1 MISNYYKYY
10 EEIKNRLILIVICWL
25 FCFSMCYT
33 NKEVLL
39 FLIAESNKSL
49 TTIEQTNYFIFTNI
63 TEVLNVYIELTFFI
77 SNQILIIALIY
88 QIFMFISLGLYH
100 FEFNR
105 LKMALQLFLATWI
118 ISSILLY
125 VIIVPFSWNFFLS
138 FHETLGY
145 KNQLPLFFEARL
157 SEYLTYFIN
166 LYYLS
171 LLNCQFL
178 ALIIFILTSLSN
190 QPNKIKNLR
199 RLFYIVFIVFST
211 IITPPDII
219 SQLIISCSLVSLY
232 ELFLI
237 VKIVKTSMATN

>member
-10 EEIKNRLILIVICWL
+10 AEIKNRLILIVICWL
-25 FCFSMCYT
+25 FCFSVCYT

-39 FLIAESNKSL
+39 FLIAESNKSINA
-49 TTIEQTNYFIFTNI
+49 IEQTNYFIFTNI

-77 SNQILIIALIY
+77 SNQILMIALIY
-88 QIFMFISLGLYH
+88 QIFMFISLGLYG
-100 FEFNR
+100 FEFDR
-105 LKMALQLFLATWI
+105 LKMTIQLFLITWV

-125 VIIVPFSWNFFLS
+125 VIIIPFSWDFFLS
-138 FHETLGY
+138 FQETLGY
-145 KNQLPLFFEARL
+145 NKQLPLFFEARL
-157 SEYLTYFIN
+157 NEYLTYFIN

-178 ALIIFILTSLSN
+178 ALIILILTSLSN
-190 QPNKIKNLR
+190 QPNKIKTLR
-199 RLFYIVFIVFST
+199 RLFYIIFIIFST

-219 SQLIISCSLVSLY
+219 SQLIISCSLISLY

-237 VKIVKTSMATN
+237 LKIIKTNMVTN